1 MDPITFVGGTNSWK
15 TPLNQ
20 CVEKAKKKPKNLL
33 ILFSGRTQSNLKDFK
48 QQDIMLYPGHC
59 IINLFYLACLCITV
73 YFKRRR
79 RRLIMTV
86 SQSTSLRGCNTF
98 FCYHRSLGSKRSCT
112 TQSSWQFANFLDPIC
127 LHSCSHGVLLSR
139 VGLVLLLL
147 LLLLSSPLPS
157 VGILVWIR
165 QVSVTNPTCPHTHTI
180 ILIFHAFARMLQQT
194 A

>member
-1 MDPITFVGGTNSWK
+1 
-15 TPLNQ
+15 
-20 CVEKAKKKPKNLL
+20 
-33 ILFSGRTQSNLKDFK
+33 
-48 QQDIMLYPGHC
+48 MLYPGHC
-59 IINLFYLACLCITV
+59 IINLLYLACLCITV

-98 FCYHRSLGSKRSCT
+98 FCFHRSLGSKRSCT

-147 LLLLSSPLPS
+147 LLSPPLPS
-157 VGILVWIR
+157 VGIPVWIH

-180 ILIFHAFARMLQQT
+180 ILIFHSVARMLQHRRYYSSPDASFHKT
-194 A
+194 ASVIRVSVKLKEDERY